1 MCDNNLNKRK
11 MEGKIMALVFM
22 VLQTCCIGGA
32 LSGNKLWLVTSVFLA
47 ALAIRAEQNEAIVID

>member
-1 MCDNNLNKRK
+1 
-11 MEGKIMALVFM
+11 MALVFM